1 MSKPTVPVDVVTDL
15 RARLAKGK
23 EEVDRGRYALARQ
36 AFRSALK
43 AVDSVI
49 IEYLDSDTLR
59 RIRGEIDAADRQAL
73 RACQA
78 ENDAIRKRGATL
90 LSCD

>member
-1 MSKPTVPVDVVTDL
+1 MPVDVVADL

-23 EEVDRGRYALARQ
+23 EEIDRGRYALARQ